1 MTIIVF
7 LIDNSASMNQR
18 TIQGTTLLD
27 VAKSAV
33 ELFFKIR
40 LSKSRVDRYFIL
52 TLDPETNYMKLA
64 DWRQNVD
71 LQCLHIALNNIK
83 ANGRASLSEG
93 LQRTFRML
101 NLNRLQLGLENYG
114 MGMFPSYI
122 EPAVILCITDG
133 CGNFKFDESVLK
145 DISLSSI
152 EPTVFGQALTN
163 APFRWDYRLYSIIL
177 RYPALLESIS
187 NSNVDVQDSPILQT
201 SELTGGRGYVISD
214 NRELQQSLE
223 SLALKCQPAVV
234 MDFVSDVGTAD
245 SRERDIT
252 NSKSVISYKQLV
264 FVKLMG
270 RVCSNWPIP
279 EPFWPDD
286 ELISTH
292 LPPRSPH
299 PKIIVSPTQ
308 VIAPNMPEYFPLDRY
323 ELEPSTFTQ
332 YLCGHDPNKVWQCF
346 GYDSKHQTAPFGFL
360 KLSSDLQ
367 TAHLHVLPYNYPVFC
382 QLLNELY
389 EIHHMRMSE
398 VWGHQ
403 FIGYLSSI
411 PRYYF
416 MPLTKAF
423 ERFGFQSV
431 IKPEAI
437 DRVLPY
443 QLKHSLQKLR
453 HAAKLEYDNFV
464 KLAHN
469 EEAPPTWVT
478 LPPQS
483 LPYSLWSLR
492 DLRPCFEKHP
502 RPSHQPYARAADV
515 DRRELRCF
523 LRTVRNNLDD
533 IFRGIRNDRRDSSV
547 HQQPVATMGDYMN
560 YKMSHECELPL
571 REVNPPPERLDT
583 FGNPFRKKSASLVV
597 DEVFVDEMG
606 LSPNVP
612 GGPNASLV
620 SPIRKKQHALSSN
633 AIVRNKGP
641 LPPYINHLNWREF
654 SPKNSPPGSPRPI
667 NNCADEKPVIPSTG
681 KFPSLPNSDA
691 KHLKNKDKV
700 LSTKE
705 AFTLNEKVVKD
716 LTDIIRQPC
725 TGDSNVMVLV
735 IEDRRYSFEE
745 NSLDNYLDWLCSLS
759 SLKEDAIVFTN
770 NLTRYT
776 SSSDLLYVHQGEM
789 ATVLCNLEGSNHKV
803 PRLLASDDAT
813 SCVIV
818 VLRSLNSCTIAHL
831 DGIHRVRSFFAKAR
845 RFLSNSGT
853 VNSAH
858 VYMVGGFNDERNISR
873 QTLVEVLR
881 EILFDSTREY
891 LLKTFCVAELNTKLE
906 HCNRGDRKHRL
917 VPFPIVTGLSFDWHT
932 NTAVAA
938 KLSWE
943 ARGPVPS
950 LRLSR
955 LQSSDDALSI
965 VEVFHPINCWMVIKP
980 FNYAYDVLDDPENM
994 SADTMRNLSTT
1005 PDQEPDTF
1013 FEGLRAALTLMYRC
1027 PNSMTWFT
1035 TGPLHFY
1042 LPDTGNPQT
1051 NSIQSSISSWIPLD
1065 KNSARAIQNDLTN
1078 ITPRQIFK

>member
-1 MTIIVF
+1 
-7 LIDNSASMNQR
+7 
-18 TIQGTTLLD
+18 
-27 VAKSAV
+27 
-33 ELFFKIR
+33 
-40 LSKSRVDRYFIL
+40 
-52 TLDPETNYMKLA
+52 MKLA

-133 CGNFKFDESVLK
+133 CGNLKFDESVLK

-163 APFRWDYRLYSIIL
+163 APFRWDYRLYSIVL

-234 MDFVSDVGTAD
+234 MDFVSDVGFTD

-252 NSKSVISYKQLV
+252 NSKSVASYKQLV

-308 VIAPNMPEYFPLDRY
+308 VMAPNMPEYFPLDRY

-332 YLCGHDPNKVWQCF
+332 YLCGHDPNKQ
-346 GYDSKHQTAPFGFL
+346 H
-360 KLSSDLQ
+360 SS
-367 TAHLHVLPYNYPVFC
+367 
-382 QLLNELY
+382 LLF
-389 EIHHMRMSE
+389 H
-398 VWGHQ
+398 
-403 FIGYLSSI
+403 
-411 PRYYF
+411 
-416 MPLTKAF
+416 AF

-469 EEAPPTWVT
+469 EEVPPTLVT

-492 DLRPCFEKHP
+492 ELRPCVEKHP
-502 RPSHQPYARAADV
+502 RLSHQPYARAADV

-523 LRTVRNNLDD
+523 LRAIRNNLDD
-533 IFRGIRNDRRDSSV
+533 IFRGIRNDRRDASV

-560 YKMSHECELPL
+560 YKVLHECELPL

-612 GGPNASLV
+612 GGANASLV

-633 AIVRNKGP
+633 TVVRNKGP

-654 SPKNSPPGSPRPI
+654 SPKNSPPGSPRSI
-667 NNCADEKPVIPSTG
+667 NNCSDEKPVISSTG
-681 KFPSLPNSDA
+681 KLSSLSNSDA

-716 LTDIIRQPC
+716 LTNIIRQPC
-725 TGDSNVMVLV
+725 TDGPNV
-735 IEDRRYSFEE
+735 Y
-745 NSLDNYLDWLCSLS
+745 
-759 SLKEDAIVFTN
+759 
-770 NLTRYT
+770 
-776 SSSDLLYVHQGEM
+776 Q
-789 ATVLCNLEGSNHKV
+789 
-803 PRLLASDDAT
+803 RLNEL
-813 SCVIV
+813 
-818 VLRSLNSCTIAHL
+818 
-831 DGIHRVRSFFAKAR
+831 
-845 RFLSNSGT
+845 SGT
-853 VNSAH
+853 LGQRYAAVSAI
-858 VYMVGGFNDERNISR
+858 MSEA
-873 QTLVEVLR
+873 LR
-881 EILFDSTREY
+881 FKKSGLYY
-891 LLKTFCVAELNTKLE
+891 LLK
-906 HCNRGDRKHRL
+906 
-917 VPFPIVTGLSFDWHT
+917 DWRT
-932 NTAVAA
+932 CILRNAA
-938 KLSWE
+938 TL
-943 ARGPVPS
+943 PS
-950 LRLSR
+950 LVSESQRPLIPKFMEC
-955 LQSSDDALSI
+955 Q
-965 VEVFHPINCWMVIKP
+965 VIQ
-980 FNYAYDVLDDPENM
+980 L
-994 SADTMRNLSTT
+994 
-1005 PDQEPDTF
+1005 
-1013 FEGLRAALTLMYRC
+1013 
-1027 PNSMTWFT
+1027 
-1035 TGPLHFY
+1035 
-1042 LPDTGNPQT
+1042 
-1051 NSIQSSISSWIPLD
+1051 
-1065 KNSARAIQNDLTN
+1065 
-1078 ITPRQIFK
+1078 

>member
-52 TLDPETNYMKLA
+52 TLDSETSYMKLA

-187 NSNVDVQDSPILQT
+187 NSYVDVQDSPILQT

-234 MDFVSDVGTAD
+234 MDFVSDVGVTD
-245 SRERDIT
+245 SRERDVT
-252 NSKSVISYKQLV
+252 NSKSVVSYKQLV

-299 PKIIVSPTQ
+299 PKVIVSPTQ
-308 VIAPNMPEYFPLDRY
+308 VMAPNMPEYFPLDRY

-346 GYDSKHQTAPFGFL
+346 GYDCKHQTAPFGFL

-382 QLLNELY
+382 QLLSMLYLNSFLPLDELY

-469 EEAPPTWVT
+469 EEVPQTLVT

-492 DLRPCFEKHP
+492 ELRPCVEKHP
-502 RPSHQPYARAADV
+502 RLSHQPYARAADV

-523 LRTVRNNLDD
+523 LRAIRNNLDD
-533 IFRGIRNDRRDSSV
+533 IFRGIRNDRLDASV

-560 YKMSHECELPL
+560 YKASHECELPL

-583 FGNPFRKKSASLVV
+583 FGNPFRKKSACLVV

-612 GGPNASLV
+612 GGANASLV
-620 SPIRKKQHALSSN
+620 SPIRKKQHVLSSN
-633 AIVRNKGP
+633 TVIRNKGP

-654 SPKNSPPGSPRPI
+654 SPKNSPPGSPRSVT
-667 NNCADEKPVIPSTG
+667 NCSDEKPVISSTG
-681 KFPSLPNSDA
+681 KLPSLSNSDA
-691 KHLKNKDKV
+691 KHLKNKV

-705 AFTLNEKVVKD
+705 AFTLNEKVVRD

-725 TGDSNVMVLV
+725 TDGPNV
-735 IEDRRYSFEE
+735 Y
-745 NSLDNYLDWLCSLS
+745 
-759 SLKEDAIVFTN
+759 
-770 NLTRYT
+770 
-776 SSSDLLYVHQGEM
+776 Q
-789 ATVLCNLEGSNHKV
+789 
-803 PRLLASDDAT
+803 RLNEL
-813 SCVIV
+813 
-818 VLRSLNSCTIAHL
+818 
-831 DGIHRVRSFFAKAR
+831 
-845 RFLSNSGT
+845 SGT
-853 VNSAH
+853 LGQRYAAVSAI
-858 VYMVGGFNDERNISR
+858 MSEA
-873 QTLVEVLR
+873 LR
-881 EILFDSTREY
+881 FKKSGLYY
-891 LLKTFCVAELNTKLE
+891 LLK
-906 HCNRGDRKHRL
+906 
-917 VPFPIVTGLSFDWHT
+917 DWRT
-932 NTAVAA
+932 CILRNGAT
-938 KLSWE
+938 L
-943 ARGPVPS
+943 PS
-950 LRLSR
+950 LVSEPQRPLLSKFMEC
-955 LQSSDDALSI
+955 Q
-965 VEVFHPINCWMVIKP
+965 VNGW
-980 FNYAYDVLDDPENM
+980 
-994 SADTMRNLSTT
+994 
-1005 PDQEPDTF
+1005 
-1013 FEGLRAALTLMYRC
+1013 G
-1027 PNSMTWFT
+1027 
-1035 TGPLHFY
+1035 
-1042 LPDTGNPQT
+1042 
-1051 NSIQSSISSWIPLD
+1051 
-1065 KNSARAIQNDLTN
+1065 
-1078 ITPRQIFK
+1078 